1 MIRVFSKRNSI
12 VTFKNFQ
19 NFDDQMI
26 ISIQGASLFHN
37 VQHAENNHYFAWG

>member
-12 VTFKNFQ
+12 VTFLNFQ
-19 NFDDQMI
+19 NFDDQM